1 MSEDLLAKE
10 KEFHKLNR
18 ELEEKTRELMKEVD
32 TVMMES
38 RKNNLSS
45 SSSLTLSHQHYE
57 FTSLDNISNKLLDAP
72 TLMERQSDSFYHKKN
87 TPTTFLS
94 TEVLQVQNRNAEMKN
109 FNKPSKCETISKNE
123 TVIELLKTKIKS
135 QQTEIQTIQ
144 NEYKKK
150 CNNYKE
156 LEIENKKQ
164 AEIKEKLQNQLSSLK
179 ESIVKNETI
188 NGNSQL
194 KIHDQ
199 NNEISSLKK
208 ELEELRKEVK
218 NLNQQSIS
226 NDVRLNRSL
235 EENEKLRSAL
245 KFSKLDEKDLRDQ
258 IRKITEEKRQ
268 SIKNLEKQRSELC
281 QAYKKQILLVDNLKK
296 QKAFLEASRQIQ
308 ITNDDFTKFLEWKP
322 EQN

>member
-1 MSEDLLAKE
+1 MSQDLLAKE

-18 ELEEKTRELMKEVD
+18 ELEEKTRELMREVD

-38 RKNNLSS
+38 RKNNTLSS
-45 SSSLTLSHQHYE
+45 SLALSNQNYE

-72 TLMERQSDSFYHKKN
+72 TLMERQSDGFYNKKSS
-87 TPTTFLS
+87 PSTFLS
-94 TEVLQVQNRNAEMKN
+94 SEVLQVQNRNAELEN
-109 FNKPSKCETISKNE
+109 FNKPSKSESISKSE
-123 TVIELLKTKIKS
+123 TVIQLLKTKIQS

-164 AEIKEKLQNQLSSLK
+164 TEIKEKLQNQLSSLK

-245 KFSKLDEKDLRDQ
+245 KFSKLDEKDLREQ
-258 IRKITEEKRQ
+258 VRKITEEKRQ
-268 SIKNLEKQRSELC
+268 SVKNLEKQRSELC

-322 EQN
+322 EQK